1 MIQFKGF
8 KPEAEERLART
19 MGYSGDMSQFAT
31 FLSQNPE
38 KQDLMNQYKDMAI
51 GMLKGGMVP
60 KKKPSFQDG
69 GTPQIQD
76 EIADRAYNTA
86 LPEGGKV
93 VASGIGITPSQI
105 IDSDSGQV
113 TGGITAG
120 TTTAGTATAAG
131 VTPTG
136 AVTVDPSMVTGKAT
150 DALKDVTAAT
160 AGSMV
165 YNPTTKQYELVGGA
179 TVDAATATG
188 TSVSSLDAAIGTGI
202 KMNNP
207 TTRKIES
214 GELVSGAANAA
225 TAAAFTEKIQAA
237 DATPSEQAT
246 VQGQLGELMND
257 FEGGKTPAWAAGAMR
272 AATSAMAARGLGA
285 SSLAGQ
291 AVVQAAMESALPIAQ
306 ADAATRAAFEA
317 QNLSNRQERAML
329 SAQQRA
335 AFIGMEFDQ
344 AFQSRVMNASKVSD
358 IANMNFT
365 AEQTVALEN
374 SRIANTVNL
383 QNLNN
388 QQALVMAE
396 AAALSQMDMANLS
409 NRQQAAVMNAQN
421 FLAVD
426 MKNLDLAQ
434 QTNMFKAQAIQQALF
449 TDQAATNAAKQF
461 NATSQMQVDQFF
473 ANLQTQT
480 QQFNASQTNAQNQ
493 FNAGEANAQ
502 GRFNAE
508 LKNQREQFN
517 AKNRLVIDQNNVQWR
532 REVATANTAAINRAN
547 ELNAKS
553 ILDMNETAMNNLW
566 QYYSDSMEYAWQ
578 SAENERDRGNKLA
591 QIKLNA
597 DANLSLKELQ
607 NDYNSSLAFGNLI
620 GNFLTAGLAEVTGLG
635 DYFKIPG
642 LD

>member
-1 MIQFKGF
+1 MIQFRGF
-8 KPEAEERLART
+8 KPEAEEKLART

-51 GMLKGGMVP
+51 GMLKGGVVP
-60 KKKPSFQDG
+60 KKKPSFEEG
-69 GTPQIQD
+69 GTPKVQD
-76 EIADRAYNTA
+76 EVANRAYNTA
-86 LPEGGKV
+86 LPTGGKV
-93 VASGIGITPSQI
+93 VASGIGVTSNQI
-105 IDSDSGQV
+105 IGSGSGQV
-113 TGGITAG
+113 STTAPTAG
-120 TTTAGTATAAG
+120 TTTAGTSTAAG
-131 VTPTG
+131 VTKTD
-136 AVTVDPSMVTGKAT
+136 AATVDPDMVTDKAEK
-150 DALKDVTAAT
+150 ALEGVDPVTGEVSKGA
-160 AGSMV
+160 MV
-165 YNPTTKQYELVGGA
+165 DP
-179 TVDAATATG
+179 ATG
-188 TSVSSLDAAIGTGI
+188 SETSVSGLTAAKGTGI
-202 KMNNP
+202 LMNNP
-207 TTRKIES
+207 AQRKLEQ
-214 GELVSGAANAA
+214 GELVSGVANAA
-225 TAAAFTEKIQAA
+225 TAAKFTEQIQAA
-237 DATPSEQAT
+237 TATPTKKAT
-246 VQGQLGELMND
+246 VQGQLEGLMDD
-257 FEGGKTPAWAAGAMR
+257 FEGGTTPAWAAGAMR

-306 ADAATRAAFEA
+306 SDAATQAAFEA

-358 IANMNFT
+358 IASMNFS
-365 AEQTVALEN
+365 AEQQVGLEN

-388 QQALVMAE
+388 SQALVMAE

-421 FLAVD
+421 FMAMD
-426 MKNLDLAQ
+426 MKNLDNAQ
-434 QTNMFKAQAIQQALF
+434 QTNMFKAQAIQQSLF

-480 QQFNASQTNAQNQ
+480 QQFNASQENAQNQ
-493 FNAGEANAQ
+493 FNAGEENAQ
-502 GRFNAE
+502 GRFNSE

-532 REVATANTAAINRAN
+532 REVATANTQAINRAN

-553 ILDMNETAMNNLW
+553 VLDMNETAMNNLW

-578 SAENERDRGNKLA
+578 SAENERDRGNQLA
-591 QIKLNA
+591 QIKLQA
-597 DANLSLKELQ
+597 DASLTLAAVKD
-607 NDYNSSLAFGNLI
+607 DYNSSLAFGNLI

-635 DYFKIPG
+635 DYFKLPG
-642 LD
+642 T

>member
-1 MIQFKGF
+1 MIQFRGF

-51 GMLKGGMVP
+51 GMLKGGMVR
-60 KKKPSFQDG
+60 KKKPSFKKG
-69 GTPQIQD
+69 GTSVQD
-76 EIADRAYNTA
+76 EMASRAFDTA

-93 VASGIGITPSQI
+93 VASGIGITRPQL
-105 IDSDSGQV
+105 IDTTSGQV
-113 TGGITAG
+113 TGNITAG
-120 TTTAGTATAAG
+120 TTTAKTKTAKGIKPTKAA
-131 VTPTG
+131 
-136 AVTVDPSMVTGKAT
+136 TVDPSMVT
-150 DALKDVTAAT
+150 DPLQEALTGVNPVTGEVSSGA
-160 AGSMV
+160 MV
-165 YNPTTKQYELVGGA
+165 DPVIGTE
-179 TVDAATATG
+179 
-188 TSVSSLDAAIGTGI
+188 TSVSGLTAAKGTGI
-202 KMNNP
+202 LMDNP
-207 TTRKIES
+207 AQRKLEA
-214 GELVSGAANAA
+214 GELVSSVANAA
-225 TAAAFTEKIQAA
+225 TAAKFTEQIQAA
-237 DATPSEQAT
+237 QATPSKQAT
-246 VQGQLGELMND
+246 VQGQLEGLMQD
-257 FEGGKTPAWAAGAMR
+257 FEGGETPAWAAGAMR
-272 AATSAMAARGLGA
+272 AAMSSMAARGLGA

-291 AVVQAAMESALPIAQ
+291 AVIQAAMESALPIAQ

-344 AFQSRVMNASKVSD
+344 AFQARVMNASKVSD

-365 AEQTVALEN
+365 AEQQVALEN
-374 SRIANTVNL
+374 SRIANTINL

-388 QQALVMAE
+388 KQALIMAE

-421 FLAVD
+421 FMAMD
-426 MKNLDLAQ
+426 MKNLDIAQ

-449 TDQAATNAAKQF
+449 TDQAADNAAKQF

-473 ANLQTQT
+473 ANLNAQT
-480 QQFNASQTNAQNQ
+480 QQFNAAQTNAQNQ
-493 FNAGEANAQ
+493 FNAGEKNAQ
-502 GRFNAE
+502 SRFNAE
-508 LKNQREQFN
+508 LRNQRQQFN
-517 AKNRLVIDQNNVQWR
+517 ATNRLVIDQNNVQWR

-591 QIKLNA
+591 QIKLQA
-597 DANLSLKELQ
+597 DASLKLKDLQ

-635 DYFKIPG
+635 DYFKIPS
-642 LD
+642 

>member
-51 GMLKGGMVP
+51 GMLKGGMVR

-69 GTPQIQD
+69 GTPKQIQD

-93 VASGIGITPSQI
+93 VASGIGITEPQL

-113 TGGITAG
+113 SGAITAG

-131 VTPTG
+131 VTPT
-136 AVTVDPSMVTGKAT
+136 AAATVDPSMVTDKAT

-165 YNPTTKQYELVGGA
+165 YNPTTKQYELVEGA
-179 TVDAATATG
+179 TVNAVTGEG

-214 GELVSGAANAA
+214 GELIAGAANAA
-225 TAAAFTEKIQAA
+225 TAAGFTEKIQAA
-237 DATPSEQAT
+237 EATPSKQAT

-272 AATSAMAARGLGA
+272 AAMGAMAARGLGA

-329 SAQQRA
+329 AAQQRA

-344 AFQSRVMNASKVSD
+344 AFQSRVMNASKISD
-358 IANMNFT
+358 VANMNFT
-365 AEQTVALEN
+365 AEQQVALEN

-421 FLAVD
+421 FLSVD

-553 ILDMNETAMNNLW
+553 ILNMSETAYNNLW
-566 QYYSDSMEYAWQ
+566 NYYSDSMEYAWQ
-578 SAENERDRGNKLA
+578 SAENERDRVNKLA
-591 QIKLNA
+591 QVKLQADSNA
-597 DANLSLKELQ
+597 NIQDLK
-607 NDYNSSLAFGNLI
+607 NDYASSVSFGKLI
-620 GNFLTAGLAEVTGLG
+620 GTFLTGGFDVLG
-635 DYFKIPG
+635 GIFD
-642 LD
+642 

>member
-1 MIQFKGF
+1 MIQFRGF
-8 KPEAEERLART
+8 KPEAEEKLART

-51 GMLKGGMVP
+51 GMLKGGVVP
-60 KKKPSFQDG
+60 KKKPSFEEG
-69 GTPQIQD
+69 GTPKVQD
-76 EIADRAYNTA
+76 EVANRAYNTA
-86 LPEGGKV
+86 LPTGGKV
-93 VASGIGITPSQI
+93 VASGIGVTSNQI
-105 IDSDSGQV
+105 IGSGSGQV
-113 TGGITAG
+113 STTAPTAS
-120 TTTAGTATAAG
+120 TTTAGTSTAAG
-131 VTPTG
+131 VTKTD
-136 AVTVDPSMVTGKAT
+136 AATVDPDMVTAKAK
-150 DALKDVTAAT
+150 DALTGVDPVTGEVS
-160 AGSMV
+160 AGAMV
-165 YNPTTKQYELVGGA
+165 DP
-179 TVDAATATG
+179 ATG
-188 TSVSSLDAAIGTGI
+188 SETSVSGLTAAKGTGI
-202 KMNNP
+202 LMNNP
-207 TTRKIES
+207 AQRKLEQ
-214 GELVSGAANAA
+214 GELVSGVANAA
-225 TAAAFTEKIQAA
+225 TAAKFTEQIQAA
-237 DATPSEQAT
+237 TATPTKKAT
-246 VQGQLGELMND
+246 VQGQLEGLMDD
-257 FEGGKTPAWAAGAMR
+257 FEGGATPSWAAGAMR

-306 ADAATRAAFEA
+306 SDAATTAAFEA

-358 IANMNFT
+358 IASMNFS
-365 AEQTVALEN
+365 AEQQVGLEN

-388 QQALVMAE
+388 SQALVMAE

-421 FLAVD
+421 FMAMD
-426 MKNLDLAQ
+426 MKNLDNAQ

-480 QQFNASQTNAQNQ
+480 QQFNASQENAQNQ
-493 FNAGEANAQ
+493 FNAGEENAQ
-502 GRFNAE
+502 GRFNSE

-532 REVATANTAAINRAN
+532 REVATANTQAINRAN

-553 ILDMNETAMNNLW
+553 VLDMNETAMNNLW
-566 QYYSDSMEYAWQ
+566 QYYSDSMEFAWQ

-591 QIKLNA
+591 QIKLQA
-597 DANLSLKELQ
+597 DASLTLAAVKD
-607 NDYNSSLAFGNLI
+607 DYNSSLAFGNLI
-620 GNFLTAGLAEVTGLG
+620 GNFLTAGLADVTGLG

-642 LD
+642 T